1 MFLANPREVGL
12 YIQRRRRD
20 LNITQDQMSEILG
33 YEKNTISRWENGKV
47 TKIKKETL
55 LKIAEILKV
64 DLMDILTAK
73 WETLIGE

>member
-12 YIQRRRRD
+12 YMQRRRRD
-20 LNITQDQMSEILG
+20 LNITQDQMAEILG

-47 TKIKKETL
+47 TKIKKATL

>member
-12 YIQRRRRD
+12 YMQRRRRD
-20 LNITQDQMSEILG
+20 LNITQDQMAEILG

-47 TKIKKETL
+47 TKIKKEIL

>member
-12 YIQRRRRD
+12 YLQRRRRD
-20 LNITQDQMSEILG
+20 LNITQDQMAEIWG

>member
-1 MFLANPREVGL
+1 MFLANPHEVGL

-20 LNITQDQMSEILG
+20 LNITQDQMAEILG

>member
-12 YIQRRRRD
+12 YLQRRRRD
-20 LNITQDQMSEILG
+20 LNITQDQMAELLG

>member
-12 YIQRRRRD
+12 YLQRRRRD
-20 LNITQDQMSEILG
+20 LNITQDQMAEILG

>member
-1 MFLANPREVGL
+1 MFLANPSEVGL
-12 YIQRRRRD
+12 YMQRRRRD
-20 LNITQDQMSEILG
+20 LNITQDQMAEILG

>member
-12 YIQRRRRD
+12 YLQRRRRD
-20 LNITQDQMSEILG
+20 LNITQDQMAEFLG